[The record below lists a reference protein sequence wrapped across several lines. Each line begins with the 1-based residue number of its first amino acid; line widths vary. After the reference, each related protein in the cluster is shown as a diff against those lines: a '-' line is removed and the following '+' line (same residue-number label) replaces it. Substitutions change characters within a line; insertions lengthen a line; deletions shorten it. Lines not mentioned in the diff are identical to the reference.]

1 MNKEEL
7 KVFKEY
13 CYSYAN
19 RFLDTVCSNTE
30 EKWLHTFSRNRWWRC
45 QMELEEKKDI
55 IIKNTDENS
64 YKIYEEIMVEV
75 LKKKIENDKIVANKK
90 AKEKAKE
97 KAKKEKEK
105 KAKGKK

>member
-19 RFLDTVCSNTE
+19 RFVDCVCSNTE

-64 YKIYEEIMVEV
+64 YRIYEEIMVDI
-75 LKKKIENDKIVANKK
+75 LKRKIEEDKVVANNK
-90 AKEKAKE
+90 ARE

-105 KAKGKK
+105 KIKGKK

>member
-7 KVFKEY
+7 KIFEDF
-13 CYSYAN
+13 CNLYAN
-19 RFLDTVCSNTE
+19 RFVDCVCSNTE

-75 LKKKIENDKIVANKK
+75 LKKKIENDKIVANKR
-90 AKEKAKE
+90 AKE

>member
-90 AKEKAKE
+90 AKEKAK
-97 KAKKEKEK
+97 AEKEK
-105 KAKGKK
+105 KKKGKRD

>member
-7 KVFKEY
+7 KIFKEF
-13 CYSYAN
+13 CNSYAN
-19 RFLDTVCSNTE
+19 RFVDCVCANTE

-90 AKEKAKE
+90 AKEKAK
-97 KAKKEKEK
+97 KEKEK

>member
-7 KVFKEY
+7 KMFKEY
-13 CYSYAN
+13 CNSYAN
-19 RFLDTVCSNTE
+19 RFIDCVCSNTE

-64 YKIYEEIMVEV
+64 YRIYEEIMIEA
-75 LKKKIENDKIVANKK
+75 LKKKIEEDKIAAAKK
-90 AKEKAKE
+90 AKEKAKR
-97 KAKKEKEK
+97 EKEK

>member
-7 KVFKEY
+7 KIFDDY

-19 RFLDTVCSNTE
+19 RFLDCVCSTTE

-64 YKIYEEIMVEV
+64 YKIYEGIMVDT
-75 LKKKIENDKIVANKK
+75 LKKKIEEDKVAANKK
-90 AKEKAKE
+90 ARE
-97 KAKKEKEK
+97 KAKKSKEDK
-105 KAKGKK
+105 MKGKKK